1 MRRSTRHYLKTALL
15 VLPIALAGCSSASKF
30 LDPFTGEKDVI
41 LPGAR
46 EAVLQPSTVENA
58 QAAASEPVV
67 IPAAVNNASWS
78 QPGGVPS
85 NALHNLALGPQL
97 SRVFSVSAGDG
108 SDSDGRLTATPI
120 VVGGRVYV
128 LDSRANVRALAAE
141 GGGVVWNRSLV
152 PEGTDADGA
161 FGGGLASEGSLVFAT
176 TAFGEVVALNA
187 ASGAEVWRKKLDSPI
202 RAAPT
207 VAEGRIFVVTISNE
221 VQALS
226 TTDGSSLWRYQGTGE
241 RASTIASS
249 SPAVANGFVVVPY
262 TSGEVSAFRV
272 GDGLAVW
279 SETLSSADVT
289 SSLANLNDVAGRPVI
304 SDGQVYAISHSGR
317 MSAFLLASGDP
328 AWSQEVS
335 GTQTPWVA
343 GGYVFVISGR
353 STMVAISRS
362 SGAIRW
368 SQGLPGGVWSGPV
381 LGGGRLIAVSSNG
394 TLASV
399 SPQTGEVLG
408 TVDIGGSFYIP
419 PVIANGTIY
428 LLRDDGDLIA
438 MR

>member
-1 MRRSTRHYLKTALL
+1 MRRHLAKPAL
-15 VLPIALAGCSSASKF
+15 IALSLLLAGCSSASK
-30 LDPFTGEKDVI
+30 LLEPITGEPDVV

-46 EAVLQPSTVENA
+46 EAVLQPSTLETN
-58 QAAASEPVV
+58 QATSNEPVV
-67 IPAAVNNASWS
+67 IPAAVNNASWA
-78 QPGGVPS
+78 QPGGVAS

-108 SDSDGRLTATPI
+108 SDGDGRLTASPI

-128 LDSRANVRALAAE
+128 LDTHAQVKALSADNGATLWSKSLIPE
-141 GGGVVWNRSLV
+141 GGDG
-152 PEGTDADGA
+152 DGA
-161 FGGGLASEGSLVFAT
+161 FGGGLASDGSRIFAA
-176 TAFGEVVALNA
+176 TAFGEVFALDP
-187 ASGAEVWRKKLDSPI
+187 STGSEVWRKKLDAPV

-207 VAEGRIFVVTISNE
+207 VSDGRVFVVTISNE

-226 TTDGSSLWRYQGTGE
+226 TSDGSQVWRYLGTGE
-241 RASTIASS
+241 RASTIANS
-249 SPAVANGFVVVPY
+249 SPAVANGYVVVPY

-272 GDGLAVW
+272 SDGGVVW
-279 SETLSSADVT
+279 SESLSSSDLT

-304 SDGQVYAISHSGR
+304 SDGQVYAISHAGR
-317 MSAFLLASGDP
+317 MSAFLLSNGEQ
-328 AWSQEVS
+328 AWSQDIS

-343 GGYVFVISGR
+343 GGYVFVITGR
-353 STMVAISRS
+353 STIAAVSRS
-362 SGAIRW
+362 SGAVRW

-399 SPQTGEVLG
+399 SPQNGQVLG
-408 TVDIGGSFYIP
+408 TIEVGGAFYIP

-428 LLRDDGDLIA
+428 LLSDDGDLIA